1 MELKTSMEL
10 IKILVEK
17 HMEKQNAKKV
27 VKSCGPEKYEDY
39 EKPLAAMSHE
49 DAMQMYLN
57 GLAVT
62 AAMDSNMIYVCE

>member
-10 IKILVEK
+10 IKILAEK
-17 HMEKQNAKKV
+17 YMEKQSVKKV

-49 DAMQMYLN
+49 DAMQMY
-57 GLAVT
+57 
-62 AAMDSNMIYVCE
+62 MDWL